1 MTKTINF
8 VPLKDRVLIRRIDQ
22 EEKTPGG
29 IIIPDTAKE
38 KPMEGEVLAVG
49 VGVRDDKGTLHA
61 LDVRVGDRVLFAKWG
76 GNEVKI
82 KGEEYIILKESDILG
97 IINK

>member
-1 MTKTINF
+1 MTNAVNF
-8 VPLKDRVLIRRIDQ
+8 MPLKDRVLIKRINQ

-38 KPMEGEVLAVG
+38 KPVEGEVLAVG
-49 VGVRDDKGTLHA
+49 PGVRDDHGNLCELEVK
-61 LDVRVGDRVLFAKWG
+61 VGDHVLFAKWG

-82 KGEEYIILKESDILG
+82 QGEDYVIMKESDILG
-97 IINK
+97 ILK

>member
-1 MTKTINF
+1 MTKTVNF
-8 VPLKDRVLIRRIDQ
+8 IPLKDRVLIKRIDQ

-38 KPMEGEVLAVG
+38 KPVEGEVLAVG
-49 VGVRDDKGTLHA
+49 PGVRDDHGTLHV
-61 LDVRVGDRVLFAKWG
+61 LDVKIGDRVLFAKWG

-82 KGEEYIILKESDILG
+82 KGEEYIIMKESDILG
-97 IINK
+97 ILGK